1 MRNIPYNLSVI
12 IPAFNEEARIPA
24 TIRRVAKYVED
35 SFREYEII
43 VVDDGSTDRT
53 VDAVR
58 SLARDIGRIKLLQN
72 GVNRG
77 KGFSVKQGVQAASGN
92 IILMT
97 DADLS
102 TPIEEIEKL
111 LVWIERDFDVV
122 IGSRGLK
129 ESDIVL
135 RQPWYREKMGR
146 IFNVLVSTLV
156 MQGFKD
162 TQCGFKIFRADV
174 AKELFRR
181 SVVEGFGFDVEVLF
195 LAGKLGFRIKEVPVR
210 WINSPDSRVKVLSAP
225 LRMFVDLLAIRL
237 NWIRGFY
244 TKESIGR

>member
-1 MRNIPYNLSVI
+1 MRNIPYNPSVI

-24 TIRRVAKYVED
+24 TIRRVGEYLED

-53 VDAVR
+53 VDTVR
-58 SLARDIGRIKLLQN
+58 SLARDIGRITLLQN

-92 IILMT
+92 IILMS

-111 LVWIERDFDVV
+111 LVWIERGFDVV

-162 TQCGFKIFRADV
+162 TQCGFKLFRADV

-181 SVVEGFGFDVEVLF
+181 SVVEGFGFDVEVLYV
-195 LAGKLGFRIKEVPVR
+195 AGKLGFRIKEIPVR

-237 NWIRGFY
+237 NWMRGLY

>member
-24 TIRRVAKYVED
+24 TIRRVAEYVED

-162 TQCGFKIFRADV
+162 TQCGFKLFRADV
-174 AKELFRR
+174 AKDVFRR

-195 LAGKLGFRIKEVPVR
+195 VAGKLGFRIKEVPVR

>member
-146 IFNVLVSTLV
+146 TFNVLVSTLV